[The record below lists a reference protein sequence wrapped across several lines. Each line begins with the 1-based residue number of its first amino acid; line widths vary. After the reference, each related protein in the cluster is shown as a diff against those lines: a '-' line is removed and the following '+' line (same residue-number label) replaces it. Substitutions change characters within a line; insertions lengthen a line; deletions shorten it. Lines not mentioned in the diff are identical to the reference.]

1 MDAIIKI
8 MLREGLILESKKT
21 EYEYQIRDI
30 GGADVY
36 YKRKKDKDTWTFIDK
51 EEFEKYS
58 NKKNI
63 VKFKNEKPNKKSADK
78 KHNETK

>member
-1 MDAIIKI
+1 MDKKI
-8 MLREGLILESKKT
+8 RTILREKLISESKKM

-36 YKRKKDKDTWTFIDK
+36 YKRKKGEKIWDFTDE
-51 EEFEKYS
+51 EEFEKNG

-63 VKFKNEKPNKKSADK
+63 VKFKK
-78 KHNETK
+78 

>member
-1 MDAIIKI
+1 MDKKI
-8 MLREGLILESKKT
+8 RTILREKLISESKKM

-36 YKRKKDKDTWTFIDK
+36 YKRKKGEKIWDFTD
-51 EEFEKYS
+51 EYEFEKNG

-63 VKFKNEKPNKKSADK
+63 VKFKK
-78 KHNETK
+78 